1 MSDSPNEPL
10 FGMPSGETLQFADG
24 EIERLI
30 AAFESAANLDEDGVE
45 YWLAR
50 DLQELLEYERWEN
63 FLAVIKRAETA
74 CEGSGSAIQD
84 HFRTTT
90 KMIELGKKATRAIE
104 DVRLSRYASYLITQ
118 NGDPKKTPVAFGQTY
133 FAIQARRQEISDQTA
148 SAAGP
153 ASEDEKRV
161 FLRNQIK
168 EHNSKLS
175 KAAKGAGVVTPQ
187 EFAIFH
193 SKGYQG
199 LYGKTVPEIRRY
211 KKLPVGTDILDRMGS
226 TELAAN
232 FFRVTQTEEKLRKD
246 QIKGLSK
253 AYATHYAVG
262 SQVREAMLKI
272 SGIAPEDLTV
282 ADSIKNAEKRIKN
295 ERPSVPTETELL
307 RTKPD
312 KALPAIG
319 TDASHIEAL
328 QPVDFPK
335 ELWKFALLIMA
346 VRTDGQISTTE
357 LIAELPKYIRIPD
370 SSVEILSSR
379 NDNRFSQIVRNLKSH
394 KSSKS
399 NFIAQG
405 YAEDIKGGFRITE
418 KGLAFIKSYFS
429 L

>member
-104 DVRLSRYASYLITQ
+104 DVRLSRYACSLITQ
-118 NGDPKKTPVAFGQTY
+118 N
-133 FAIQARRQEISDQTA
+133 
-148 SAAGP
+148 
-153 ASEDEKRV
+153 
-161 FLRNQIK
+161 
-168 EHNSKLS
+168 
-175 KAAKGAGVVTPQ
+175 GVVTPQ

-379 NDNRFSQIVRNLKSH
+379 SDNRFSQIVRNLKSH